1 MILFHKLFNTTVE
14 IALRENNF
22 WPAKGVSRVVFLA
35 DYKGSPHPFRVSFDP
50 SVRRVLD

>member
-14 IALRENNF
+14 IALRENRF
-22 WPAKGVSRVVFLA
+22 SPVKGVSRVVFLA
-35 DYKGSPHPFRVSFDP
+35 DYKCSPHPFRAPFDP